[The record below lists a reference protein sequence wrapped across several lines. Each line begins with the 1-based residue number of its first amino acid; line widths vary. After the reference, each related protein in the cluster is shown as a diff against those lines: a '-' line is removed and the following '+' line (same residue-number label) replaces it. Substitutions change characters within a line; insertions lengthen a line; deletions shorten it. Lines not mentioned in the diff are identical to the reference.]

1 MGSTKMDTY
10 VEPEIEEVPG
20 PMDED
25 DIMMDDHIG
34 CDHEEVSLTGNF
46 LDHFILILIYLF
58 RTLISIHKSIIM
70 QYKRVFVIYLG
81 KIQAASI
88 ESMVQENEE
97 FEGNTVL
104 QGANSSFLEEEDAI
118 SENEPRRRRSGK
130 HASIFHT
137 R

>member
-34 CDHEEVSLTGNF
+34 CDHEEVSLTGDS
-46 LDHFILILIYLF
+46 LDHMIFNPIY
-58 RTLISIHKSIIM
+58 RIYTSIIT
-70 QYKRVFVIYLG
+70 QYKWVFVIYSG

-97 FEGNTVL
+97 FEGNTML

>member
-1 MGSTKMDTY
+1 
-10 VEPEIEEVPG
+10 
-20 PMDED
+20 
-25 DIMMDDHIG
+25 
-34 CDHEEVSLTGNF
+34 
-46 LDHFILILIYLF
+46 
-58 RTLISIHKSIIM
+58 M